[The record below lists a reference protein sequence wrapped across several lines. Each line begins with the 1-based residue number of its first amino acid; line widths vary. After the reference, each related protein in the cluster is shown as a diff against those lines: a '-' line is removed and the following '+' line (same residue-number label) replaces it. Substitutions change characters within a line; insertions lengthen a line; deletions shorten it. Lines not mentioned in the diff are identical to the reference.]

1 MAKWTIKPEVTKVI
15 DDRIL
20 WSDMNYEQKSYL
32 KYCKEGGQVIEWSS
46 KLSNGKWDQWETCPP
61 KYLWITAPVSG
72 LAYRVKPTEVVEPSP
87 NVEKDQ
93 CEDNTMTEHY
103 CLGCGNLVDANG
115 KCIRRDCSDVGGERR
130 EYEEDKG
137 VPFNP
142 VDRPIHYGQ
151 GKIECIDYLEDFL
164 TKEEYIGYLR
174 GNIAKYLHRWRYKN
188 GLEDL
193 KKAEWYTSR
202 LIKLQ
207 EKM

>member
-1 MAKWTIKPEVTKVI
+1 MAKW
-15 DDRIL
+15 
-20 WSDMNYEQKSYL
+20 
-32 KYCKEGGQVIEWSS
+32 
-46 KLSNGKWDQWETCPP
+46 KLSDK
-61 KYLWITAPVSG
+61 
-72 LAYRVKPTEVVEPSP
+72 
-87 NVEKDQ
+87 
-93 CEDNTMTEHY
+93 NTMTEHY
-103 CLGCGNLVDANG
+103 CLGCGSLVDVNG
-115 KCIRRDCSDVGGERR
+115 KCIRRNCSDVGGERR